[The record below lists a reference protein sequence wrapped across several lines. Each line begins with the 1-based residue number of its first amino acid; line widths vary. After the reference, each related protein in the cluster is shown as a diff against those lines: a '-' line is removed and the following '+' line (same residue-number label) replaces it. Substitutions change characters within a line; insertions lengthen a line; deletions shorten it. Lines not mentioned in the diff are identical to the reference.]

1 MFSLEFKQSRG
12 CLTET
17 YYARD
22 VIDMY
27 TLFKDGQRI
36 FSEKPDWEDYY
47 LVLNIDNHH
56 KEIWISKKATVYDF
70 VTNDFY
76 KGFYSTSEND
86 YNSIKDD
93 IYKYII
99 EIKEMLDIQDYKIKT

>member
-1 MFSLEFKQSRG
+1 MYSIEFKQSRG

-27 TLFKDGQRI
+27 ILYKDGQKI
-36 FSEKPDWEDYY
+36 FSEKEDWEDYY
-47 LVLNIDNHH
+47 LVLSIDNHH
-56 KEIWISKKATVYDF
+56 KEIWISKKAACYDIIS
-70 VTNDFY
+70 NDFY

-86 YNSIKDD
+86 YDSIKHD
-93 IYKYII
+93 IYKYITDVTI
-99 EIKEMLDIQDYKIKT
+99 MLDIQDYKIKM